1 MTLTNG
7 LLVTDNAIYNTSN
20 AQQAIT
26 VCFQCDSD
34 LTKNQLPL
42 YALTNTN
49 GLWIGRRP
57 SELTLL
63 TIPEQMLIT
72 LVYPHCFIFKMHP
85 VTTHGQDPS
94 TLQCG
99 MVGNVTSY
107 DMDTTEII
115 VMLEGCKMPRP
126 THILASVIAVTFI
139 GRGCIPKQWLKS
151 TFQVRHQKVLL
162 ALQWLITHN
171 PLYLDFMIDEEL
183 MMSLPE
189 DDIPLEIQAGM
200 RQDPDEEILNHEHD
214 GYTEPEGTNM
224 GKFHFRNTIY
234 LCI

>member
-1 MTLTNG
+1 M
-7 LLVTDNAIYNTSN
+7 
-20 AQQAIT
+20 
-26 VCFQCDSD
+26 
-34 LTKNQLPL
+34 
-42 YALTNTN
+42 N

-72 LVYPHCFIFKMHP
+72 LIYHHCFIFKMHP
-85 VTTHGQDPS
+85 VTMHGQDPS

-99 MVGNVTSY
+99 MVSNVMSY

-115 VMLEGCKMPRP
+115 AMLEGCKMPRP

-139 GRGCIPKQWLKS
+139 GRGHIPKHWLKS
-151 TFQVRHQKVLL
+151 TFQVRCQKVLL

-171 PLYLDFMIDEEL
+171 PLYLEFTIDEEL

-189 DDIPLEIQAGM
+189 DDVPLEIQAGM
-200 RQDPDEEILNHEHD
+200 RQDPEDEILNHEHD
-214 GYTEPEGTNM
+214 GYAEPEGTNM
-224 GKFHFRNTIY
+224 GKFYFRIKIHQ
-234 LCI
+234 CM